1 MRSMPTRQGRI
12 ADRRWLLAS
21 TKNIYYNALCL
32 PLSFAMT
39 SKPKVLLFDI
49 GGVCVVSPF
58 KAILEYEQ
66 RHNIPTG
73 YINYSI
79 RELTPNGAWHK
90 LERGDIANDSTFMSM
105 WKSDIE
111 RPDVWAKFNHEKLGK
126 REAPPVPNVDTESL
140 YWTMMGTAR
149 ANDPFMYPALV
160 RLKAAGWKLAAMSN
174 TTIYPE
180 GHPFNEKGP
189 DDVRELFDIFVSS
202 AHVGMRKPNRDIYEY
217 TLGKIR
223 EQWGDDIQPND
234 VLFLDDIGE
243 NLKMGKKV
251 GFRTIRVFLGKT
263 DDAVRELEQAT
274 GEQLLEVAAK
284 ARL

>member
-1 MRSMPTRQGRI
+1 MPNRDGRI
-12 ADRRWLLAS
+12 ADRCWSFPFAHN
-21 TKNIYYNALCL
+21 THYNALCL

-58 KAILEYEQ
+58 KAILEYERQ
-66 RHNIPTG
+66 HNIATG

-79 RELTPNGAWHK
+79 RELTPDGAWHK
-90 LERGDIANDSTFMSM
+90 LERGDIPNDSNFMRM

-111 RPDVWAKFNHEKLGK
+111 RSDVWAKFNREKLGK
-126 REAPPVPNVDTESL
+126 QKAPPVPNVDTESL

-160 RLKAAGWKLAAMSN
+160 RLKAAGWKLVAMSN

-180 GHPFNEKGP
+180 GHAFNEKGP
-189 DDVRELFDIFVSS
+189 DDVREIFDIFVSS

-217 TLGKIR
+217 TLGRIR
-223 EQWGDDIQPND
+223 ERWGEDIQPAD

-251 GFRTIRVFLGKT
+251 GFGTIRVFLGKT
-263 DDAVRELEQAT
+263 DDAVRELEKAT
-274 GEQLLEVAAK
+274 GEQLLEVTAK
-284 ARL
+284 AKL

>member
-1 MRSMPTRQGRI
+1 MPPSRVIRVV
-12 ADRRWLLAS
+12 DRRWPTDS
-21 TKNIYYNALCL
+21 NKPHYNPLCL
-32 PLSFAMT
+32 PFTLTMI

-66 RHNIPTG
+66 RKNIPTG

-90 LERGDIANDSTFMSM
+90 LERGEIPNDAAYMRMF
-105 WKSDIE
+105 KSDIE
-111 RPDVWAKFNHEKLGK
+111 RPDVWAKFNREKLGK
-126 REAPPVPNVDTESL
+126 QEAPPVPDVDAEEL
-140 YWTMMGTAR
+140 YWTMMSTAR
-149 ANDPFMYPALV
+149 VNDPFMYPALL

-174 TTIYPE
+174 TTIFPE
-180 GHPFNEKGP
+180 GHAFNAKGQ
-189 DDVRELFDIFVSS
+189 DDVREVFEVFVSS
-202 AHVGMRKPNRDIYEY
+202 AHVGMRKPNKDIYEY

-223 EQWGDDIQPND
+223 EQWGEGIQPED

-263 DDAVRELEQAT
+263 DDAVRQLEQAT
-274 GEQLLEVAAK
+274 GEELLETAAK